1 MFIKLIILFSVIP
14 LVELLIL
21 IRIGTYIGALNTI
34 LLVLTTAIIGAAL
47 ARRQGINTIWRIRQ
61 SLSNG
66 KLPADELLDGFI
78 IIIAALFLITP
89 GLLTDTM
96 GFILLIPQT
105 RRIFKKW
112 VERKIRN
119 WIDRSGGSS
128 VRFGP

>member
-47 ARRQGINTIWRIRQ
+47 ARRQGMNTIWRIRQ

-78 IIIAALFLITP
+78 ILVAALFLITP
-89 GLLTDTM
+89 GLLTDTT

-119 WIDRSGGSS
+119 WINRSGGSS